1 MGTEYELKFR
11 ADAAQIQRIYDAYPG
26 TWRRIPMK
34 TTYYDTPGGT
44 LSARKWT
51 LRHRME
57 GATHIC
63 TLKTP
68 ADGHARLETEVES
81 DDILQAIPR
90 LAELSGTRELM
101 ELTKDGLIVSC
112 GAEFIRLVKT
122 MNMEGCTGELA
133 LDQGVLRNGSKEL
146 AFAEVEAEL
155 QEGQRE
161 QLDLFGAHLARQ
173 FHLEKEPRS
182 KYLRARLLGQ
192 EDSNGI

>member
-26 TWRRIPMK
+26 DWRRIPMK
-34 TTYYDTPGGT
+34 TTYYDTPSGA

-57 GATHIC
+57 GETHIC

-68 ADGHARLETEVES
+68 ADGHARRETEVEC
-81 DDILQAIPR
+81 DDILKAIPR
-90 LAELSGTRELM
+90 LAELSGMPELL
-101 ELTKDGLIVSC
+101 ELTKDGVIISC
-112 GAEFIRLVKT
+112 GAEFVRLAKT
-122 MNMEGCTGELA
+122 MDMEGCTGEMA

-146 AFAEVEAEL
+146 PFTEVETEL
-155 QEGQRE
+155 LEGERIR
-161 QLDLFGAHLARQ
+161 LNIFGALLAKQ

-192 EDSNGI
+192 EDSHGI